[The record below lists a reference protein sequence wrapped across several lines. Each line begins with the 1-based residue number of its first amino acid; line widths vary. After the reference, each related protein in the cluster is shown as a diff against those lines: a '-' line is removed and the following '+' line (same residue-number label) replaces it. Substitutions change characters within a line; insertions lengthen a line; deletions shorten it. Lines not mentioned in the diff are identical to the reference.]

1 MKTTWCCRS
10 QVLSKGRQGLLL
22 LLKGLAAFCMLGSVT
37 AEAASATNKSRPL
50 IIVIGMPK
58 TGTQTI
64 GEFFE
69 CNGLKSSHYRC
80 GQSFCGDCVMKW
92 VTQMSGSSTT
102 DGSAALRS
110 ACGDYDVFAQVDY
123 EPNGACLFPQMYF
136 LQTLLRYLPSAC
148 FILNTR
154 PTEHWL
160 ESVRNW
166 NDMLSHM
173 IRSCPINPRNATGL
187 GEWYER
193 FRARASL
200 ALRASSRCALEFDIE
215 DGVGPTTRLDQFFA
229 LNSSTKCLGIHT
241 HQTSPNKM
249 A

>member
-1 MKTTWCCRS
+1 
-10 QVLSKGRQGLLL
+10 
-22 LLKGLAAFCMLGSVT
+22 
-37 AEAASATNKSRPL
+37 
-50 IIVIGMPK
+50 
-58 TGTQTI
+58 
-64 GEFFE
+64 
-69 CNGLKSSHYRC
+69 
-80 GQSFCGDCVMKW
+80 MKW

-166 NDMLSHM
+166 NDMLPHM
-173 IRSCPINPRNATGL
+173 ISSCPINPRNATGL
-187 GEWYER
+187 GEWYDR
-193 FRARASL
+193 FKARASL
-200 ALRASSRCALEFDIE
+200 ALRASSRCALEFVCHPEGSNPSRGPQQRSAIPTRASSACLGQDIE
-215 DGVGPTTRLDQFFA
+215 DGVGPTTHLDQFFA
-229 LNSSTKCLGIHT
+229 LNSSTTCLGIHT